1 MEVSAGDVIALLA
14 LAFSLFTYW
23 RQRKFDE
30 QNRKLNALLIA
41 REENESDAA
50 NRADLGARF
59 VKHGK
64 NSYTLNIFNR
74 GQGDAVNVRMD
85 VLEDDGIIMMSEV
98 ERKLPFP
105 KLEPQSAIKI
115 LAAPCLGMDT
125 RVLINLHWRDGRGEQ
140 MKELTVDL

>member
-1 MEVSAGDVIALLA
+1 MEVSAGDVIASLA
-14 LAFSLFTYW
+14 LAFSLFTFW

-30 QNRKLNALLIA
+30 QNRKLNELLIA
-41 REENESDAA
+41 REESESDAA
-50 NRADLGARF
+50 KRADLGARF

-74 GQGDAVNVRMD
+74 GQGDALNVRMD
-85 VLEDDGIIMMSEV
+85 VLKDDGIIIMSEV
-98 ERKLPFP
+98 ERKMPFP

-125 RVLINLHWRDGRGEQ
+125 RVAIKLLWSDGGGEQ
-140 MKELTVDL
+140 EKELTVDL

>member
-14 LAFSLFTYW
+14 LAFSLFTFW

-30 QNRKLNALLIA
+30 QNRKLNELLIA
-41 REENESDAA
+41 REECESDAA
-50 NRADLGARF
+50 KRADLGARF

-74 GQGDAVNVRMD
+74 GQGDALNVRMD
-85 VLEDDGIIMMSEV
+85 VLKDDGIIMMSEV
-98 ERKLPFP
+98 ERKIPFP

-125 RVLINLHWRDGRGEQ
+125 RVAIKLRWSDGAGEQ
-140 MKELTVDL
+140 EKELTVDL

>member
-14 LAFSLFTYW
+14 LAFSLFTFW

-41 REENESDAA
+41 REESESNAA
-50 NRADLGARF
+50 NLADLSARF

-74 GQGDAVNVRMD
+74 GQGDAENIRME
-85 VLEDDGIIMMSEV
+85 VLKDDGIIMMSEV
-98 ERKLPFP
+98 ERKMPFP
-105 KLEPQSAIKI
+105 RLEPQSAIKI

-125 RVLINLHWRDGRGEQ
+125 RVTIKLNWSDGGGHQ
-140 MKELTVDL
+140 QKELAVDL